1 MHVSGRGAEQG
12 YEFCPLS
19 RLLNH
24 SKWGVGLEERAGQSG
39 TKVQAEWG
47 LTPFPL
53 RQLMQ
58 AR

>member
-19 RLLNH
+19 PSQSL
-24 SKWGVGLEERAGQSG
+24 KMGVGLEERAGQSG